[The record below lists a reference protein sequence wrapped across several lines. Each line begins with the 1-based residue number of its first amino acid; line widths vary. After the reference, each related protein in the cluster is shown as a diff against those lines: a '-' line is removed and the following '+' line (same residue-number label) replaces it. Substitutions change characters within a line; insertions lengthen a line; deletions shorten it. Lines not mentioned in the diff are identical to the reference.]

1 MKAFVIAESTD
12 AQKELAAGART
23 LADEV
28 LLVTIG
34 RTPQTGVADRA
45 FEVELPADELV
56 ENAYETVAALYDE
69 ENPDVVIFE
78 PTPRLKIVG
87 GRLAAHAET
96 SVMCDITGLDG
107 NAAESLYFGGLATKR
122 QQATGPVSFYSTNGG
137 AFAGA
142 EPSGTD
148 VVETRTFVAPARPL
162 KLRGTHEVPHVGA
175 DLGRASI
182 IVGAGRGF
190 AHEEDL
196 DLARSLASAVHG
208 EIACSRPLAENEK
221 WLPKN
226 LYLGVSGRMV
236 SPKVYFA
243 IGISGQMQHMIG
255 VHNADIIVAVNKDQ
269 NAPVFAQAD
278 YGLVGDLHEVL
289 PALVEKLS

>member
-1 MKAFVIAESTD
+1 MKAFVIAESAD
-12 AQKELAAGART
+12 AQKELCAGART

-28 LLVTIG
+28 LLVSIG
-34 RTPQTGVADRA
+34 RAPQTGVADVAYRI
-45 FEVELPADELV
+45 ELPEGELV
-56 ENAYETVAALYDE
+56 ENAYDTVAALYDE
-69 ENPDVVIFE
+69 TNPDAVIFE
-78 PTPRLKIVG
+78 PTARLKIVG
-87 GRLAAHAET
+87 GRLAAHAGT
-96 SVMCDITGLDG
+96 SVMSDITALDG
-107 NAAESLYFGGLATKR
+107 AQAESLYFGGLATKK
-122 QQATGPVSFYSTNGG
+122 QQATGERAFYSSNGS
-137 AFAGA
+137 AFANA
-142 EPSGTD
+142 EASGTD
-148 VVETRTFVAPARPL
+148 VVETRAFVTPERAL

-175 DLGRASI
+175 DLGRASV

-190 AHEEDL
+190 AHVEDL
-196 DLARSLASAVHG
+196 DLARDLASAVHG

-255 VHNADIIVAVNKDQ
+255 VHNADVIVAINKDQ
-269 NAPVFAQAD
+269 NAPVFSQAD
-278 YGLVGDLHEVL
+278 FGLVGDLHEAL